1 MRKKAKHIYAKR
13 KKEINYLMV
22 GAWNTLFGYIVFA
35 LLYYF
40 LSDYLASFI
49 IVIINNVI
57 TVTNNYVWY
66 KLLVFKTKGNFLREY
81 LRFYAIYVVALVFNL
96 IALPLMVDYFKLNA
110 YLSQAIITVVIII
123 MSYLANNKF
132 AFKNKD
138 GE

>member
-1 MRKKAKHIYAKR
+1 MQ
-13 KKEINYLMV
+13 
-22 GAWNTLFGYIVFA
+22 
-35 LLYYF
+35 
-40 LSDYLASFI
+40 SI